1 MLVSEF
7 LVKDGVDVKAG
18 PDMASV
24 IKTLQDRAKTLVE
37 MAEGARFYFVAPE
50 TYDED
55 AKAKFLT
62 SDKKDVLGI
71 CIKHLEALEDY
82 SHDGVEIAFKNVMEE
97 SGLKFGKI
105 GPSVRVALVGG
116 TVSPSIY
123 DVVSV
128 LGKEEVLPRMKKAL
142 ASLG

>member
-1 MLVSEF
+1 MV
-7 LVKDGVDVKAG
+7 A
-18 PDMASV
+18 V

-37 MAEGARFYFVAPE
+37 MAEGAKFYFVAPTE
-50 TYDED
+50 YDEA

-62 SDKKDVLGI
+62 SEKKDVLEI
-71 CIKHLEALEDY
+71 CLKHLETLEDY
-82 SHDGVEIAFKNVMEE
+82 SHDGVEAAFKGVMEE

-128 LGKEEVLPRMKKAL
+128 LGKEEVLARLKKAL